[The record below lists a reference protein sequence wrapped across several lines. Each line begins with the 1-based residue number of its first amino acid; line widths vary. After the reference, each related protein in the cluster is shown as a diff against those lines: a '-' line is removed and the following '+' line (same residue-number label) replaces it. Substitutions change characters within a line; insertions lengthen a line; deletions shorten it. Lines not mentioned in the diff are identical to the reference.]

1 MKMSVFS
8 DVAPCSLVET
18 DRRFRNPM
26 STHRSYDLGSSA
38 SEMSVDFNENRPT
51 QRNNA
56 QHSHIQR
63 I

>member
-8 DVAPCSLVET
+8 DVAPCRLVET

-26 STHRSYDLGSSA
+26 STHRSYDVGSSA
-38 SEMSVDFNENRPT
+38 SEMSVDFNEST

-56 QHSHIQR
+56 QHSHLQCI
-63 I
+63 